1 MRGQVG
7 PRHLLVVF
15 LVGCRNQGLRT
26 CPPGVVE
33 ARHDGCLLAAVE
45 VVLVLGFLEQRL
57 GTR

>member
-15 LVGCRNQGLRT
+15 LLDWGEQALWP

-33 ARHDGCLLAAVE
+33 ARHDRCLLAAVE